1 MMRSNP
7 VHLASPPRIEPT
19 DGKKVGAATRLL
31 RGRRDGASTTR
42 PAPVLADMLAISIT
56 KRHRLGRTRRRH
68 LEHLR
73 RPAMRAPVEG
83 GQANVMDAGASTD
96 AAQPGPVTKLAA
108 VASAATQLG
117 ALLVLL
123 RLGVLSDGVLS
134 DRLKAVPLVA
144 VYGLPALLA
153 ILALRGRDP
162 LLLAAGVASLALAVF
177 PFSLHSF
184 VFGPVGLIYLLL
196 YAHLLISAKWRT
208 HRHSASRSAVAALVV
223 PLLLVIGFFA
233 SAVHDDPVCYTK
245 RASGEIT
252 INRDPVASGEV
263 TINRDRGGMSGTI
276 TGDVVERG
284 CSSDTVVWW
293 EAATSIALS
302 AAALTTALLLIRPR
316 SAEADAQH

>member
-1 MMRSNP
+1 
-7 VHLASPPRIEPT
+7 
-19 DGKKVGAATRLL
+19 
-31 RGRRDGASTTR
+31 
-42 PAPVLADMLAISIT
+42 
-56 KRHRLGRTRRRH
+56 
-68 LEHLR
+68 
-73 RPAMRAPVEG
+73 
-83 GQANVMDAGASTD
+83 MDAGAS
-96 AAQPGPVTKLAA
+96 AAAAHPGLVTKLAA
-108 VASAATQLG
+108 VASAAIQLG
-117 ALLVLL
+117 ALMVLL
-123 RLGVLSDGVLS
+123 RLGVLSDHVLS

-144 VYGLPALLA
+144 VYGLPSLLA

-196 YAHLLISAKWRT
+196 YAYLLISAKGRT
-208 HRHSASRSAVAALVV
+208 HRHSVSRSAVAALVV
-223 PLLLVIGFFA
+223 PLLLVSGFFA

-316 SAEADAQH
+316 RAEADPQH